1 MYRTLARFS
10 IQCREIGVPFIFM
23 GKSLS
28 QLKEDRYHLTYV
40 VDNVELSV
48 RAQTIFE
55 ALLQQIEEQIAA
67 AEKPN

>member
-1 MYRTLARFS
+1 
-10 IQCREIGVPFIFM
+10 M